1 MELEGKFIPE
11 VNPFIVFKSQKRQ
24 SYTQQQNSVVIYGRI
39 FPQVEP
45 YCRTSFLIE
54 IEFPPEYPFKN
65 PEITFLD
72 PICNPNIDE
81 NGKISFH
88 WRLNVLGWWKPS
100 DHLVD
105 ILRKIINIDDQ
116 GKNTDHNNCHILFSL
131 LQTLQ

>member
-1 MELEGKFIPE
+1 M
-11 VNPFIVFKSQKRQ
+11 
-24 SYTQQQNSVVIYGRI
+24 YGRI
-39 FPQVEP
+39 FLQVEP
-45 YCRTSFLIE
+45 YCRTSLLIE

-72 PICNPNIDE
+72 PICHSNIDE

-88 WRLNVLGWWKPS
+88 WRLNVLGWWRPR

-131 LQTLQ
+131 LQIFQ